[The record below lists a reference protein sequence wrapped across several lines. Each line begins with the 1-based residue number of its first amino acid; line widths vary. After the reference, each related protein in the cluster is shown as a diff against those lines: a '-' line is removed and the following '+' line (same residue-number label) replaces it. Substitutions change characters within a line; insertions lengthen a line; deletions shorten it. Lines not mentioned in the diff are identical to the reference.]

1 MTFSYKCSC
10 AGDELSVIL
19 NSQAIA
25 AAQTLIRLLGPE
37 FTSYQQVKYVAGAHE
52 KKTKAGTRAH
62 RRPLSQPRLS
72 SACWDPSSPAIS
84 R

>member
-1 MTFSYKCSC
+1 MRSDFVYNVDAQMTFSYKCSC

-37 FTSYQQVKYVAGAHE
+37 FTSYQQVK
-52 KKTKAGTRAH
+52 
-62 RRPLSQPRLS
+62 
-72 SACWDPSSPAIS
+72 
-84 R
+84 